1 MEICCLGATQ
11 PLQTV
16 LNRKDLNEI
25 KSGAYF
31 QRYEVELVAD
41 SASAA
46 DVDG

>member
-1 MEICCLGATQ
+1 MGAIQ

-16 LNRKDLNEI
+16 LNQKDLDEI
-25 KSGAYF
+25 KSEAYF
-31 QRYEVELVAD
+31 QRYEVELVPD